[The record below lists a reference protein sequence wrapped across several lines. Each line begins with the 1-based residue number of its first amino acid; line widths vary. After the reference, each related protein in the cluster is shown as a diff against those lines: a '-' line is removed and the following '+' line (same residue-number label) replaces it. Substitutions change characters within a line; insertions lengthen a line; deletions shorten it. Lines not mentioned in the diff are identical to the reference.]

1 MNHVYHIL
9 NGDALLSQFPATIK
23 GDKLVCRECFVEGP
37 VSKSSL
43 TSFFNERKTTSQKI
57 TARKLSWIMKR
68 MLLPNF
74 IKYQPFRIWP
84 KLTSGLK
91 KIYFVK

>member
-43 TSFFNERKTTSQKI
+43 TSFLNERKNYLTK
-57 TARKLSWIMKR
+57 KLRQGS
-68 MLLPNF
+68 
-74 IKYQPFRIWP
+74 
-84 KLTSGLK
+84 
-91 KIYFVK
+91 